1 MKEKKLVNKTPTG
14 RQGPTKNW
22 RFNYWTKLLDR
33 YSLKI
38 ELKFSA
44 DLRFAAFF
52 KFANPINLLQ
62 KSVIRKPIY
71 PYLLDELL
79 KPLKTLRQK
88 HFGGLLILDSPW
100 HAGSFADF
108 RKLKWVSIGQI
119 FNNVH
124 AQKKTAPEVP
134 CGLNSVEKYFPEVGS
149 FSGVIRVHEV
159 IFSQIQ
165 WKRWRVQEK
174 KVTESSLYF

>member
-1 MKEKKLVNKTPTG
+1 MVNKTPTD
-14 RQGPTKNW
+14 RQMPTKNW
-22 RFNYWTKLLDR
+22 LFNYWTKLLDG
-33 YSLKI
+33 YSPNI

-44 DLRFAAFF
+44 SLRFAVF
-52 KFANPINLLQ
+52 LQ
-62 KSVIRKPIY
+62 IRKSDKFIAKIRNSKT
-71 PYLLDELL
+71 YLPSPPRRTVET
-79 KPLKTLRQK
+79 LKTLRQK

-108 RKLKWVSIGQI
+108 RKLKWVSIGQS

-149 FSGVIRVHEV
+149 FSGVIRVHVV